1 MSEINQNMSED
12 EIIAEEIALEEAKIE
27 EIERQFETPTLFGRL
42 KMLLRGLKAP
52 AGSREYKEALIEMQ
66 RLLAPV
72 GAIVIPL
79 IFIAILFVCSV
90 PSRSNKDLRDIN
102 VAKAEEDATLEEP
115 PPEMEDTVEQNM
127 DQSVETE
134 VMNDISN
141 PSLDNLA
148 TPTDVVTP
156 SMDNA
161 PVVDNPNAV
170 MDIQAPVKMNTVL
183 GQARSAGARARS
195 LAKFGGDAET
205 ERCVMRALRWL
216 KTQQRPDGSW
226 AGRSGSMNITGFVVL
241 TYLSHGIKPG
251 GDPEFGDTV
260 RRGVEY
266 LMRYASDRIRRNEK
280 FQDAIALAA
289 LAEAYGLSHN
299 PNIREIVEDS
309 LSKLATQMKET
320 IWGPHRDGSKAVEPR
335 DLTKLTFYVMAL
347 RSAQLSHFKI
357 PDLQKGLDKLREGF
371 LHQANKKHGGFSSAY
386 FGPPPLSYPRI
397 MMWHYMLGVV
407 GMQYVGAGD
416 NPVIDKTLNILMDE
430 WEPPTLTTT
439 DISCCPVR
447 ANYWATMVF
456 FNYFEGDKR
465 WAEWNGKMKTCY
477 KRGQHREIGK
487 YQDHRGMPQE
497 IGYWT
502 CEDMHIGSQP
512 IAPTCY
518 VALQLMVYYRYLP
531 TGQKNAWKVTEEKE
545 EKVSG
550 AAKDD
555 VEVII
560 DI

>member
-1 MSEINQNMSED
+1 MSDDKPELDQEV
-12 EIIAEEIALEEAKIE
+12 AEELQFEESRLE
-27 EIERQFETPTLFGRL
+27 EIEKQFETPTFFSRI

-90 PSRSNKDLRDIN
+90 PNKSNRDLTDIN
-102 VAKAEEDATLEEP
+102 VAKAEDDVSLDEP
-115 PPEMEDTVEQNM
+115 PPEMEDMQ
-127 DQSVETE
+127 DQSTDQAAIETE
-134 VMNDISN
+134 VMNAIAN
-141 PSLDNLA
+141 PSLNNLA
-148 TPTDVVTP
+148 TPTDVVAP
-156 SMDNA
+156 SSDTSA
-161 PVVDNPNAV
+161 PTVDAPNAV
-170 MDIQAPVKMNTVL
+170 MDIVAPVKMRTTL
-183 GQARSAGARARS
+183 QAARSAGARAKA

-226 AGRSGSMNITGFVVL
+226 AGRSGSLNMTGFVVL
-241 TYLSHGIKPG
+241 TYLSRGIKPG

-260 RRGVEY
+260 RKGVEY
-266 LMRYASDRIRRNEK
+266 LMRNRYK
-280 FQDAIALAA
+280 DAIALAA
-289 LAEAYGLSHN
+289 LAEAYGLSRN
-299 PNIREIVEDS
+299 PNIREIVEQS
-309 LSKLATQMKET
+309 LNDLADKMKGT
-320 IWGPHRDGSKAVEPR
+320 IWGPWKDGSKNVEPK

-347 RSAQLSHFKI
+347 RSAQLSKFNI
-357 PDLQKGLDKLREGF
+357 PNLKYALDKLREGF
-371 LHQANKKHGGFSSAY
+371 LHQANKKLGGFSSAY
-386 FGPPPLSYPRI
+386 YGPPPANYPRI

-416 NPVIDKTLNILMDE
+416 NPVIDKTLGILMDE
-430 WEPPTLTTT
+430 WEPPTLSTT
-439 DISCCPVR
+439 DISCCPTR

-456 FNYFEGDKR
+456 FNYYEGDKR
-465 WAEWNGKMKTCY
+465 WFEWNARMKAVY
-477 KRGQHREIGK
+477 KRGQRKIAGK
-487 YQDHRGMPQE
+487 YLDHTGMPQE
-497 IGYWT
+497 LGYWE

-531 TGQKNAWKVTEEKE
+531 TGQKSAWKVTEEKE
-545 EKVSG
+545 ETDVSS

-555 VEVII
+555 VDVSI

>member
-1 MSEINQNMSED
+1 MSDDKPELDQEV
-12 EIIAEEIALEEAKIE
+12 AEELQLEESRLE
-27 EIERQFETPTLFGRL
+27 EIEKQFETPTFFSRI

-90 PSRSNKDLRDIN
+90 PNKSNRDLTDIN
-102 VAKAEEDATLEEP
+102 VAKAEDDVSLDEP
-115 PPEMEDTVEQNM
+115 PPEMEDMQ
-127 DQSVETE
+127 DQSTDQAAIETE
-134 VMNDISN
+134 VMNAIAN
-141 PSLDNLA
+141 PSLNNLA
-148 TPTDVVTP
+148 TPTDVVAP
-156 SMDNA
+156 SSDTSA
-161 PVVDNPNAV
+161 PTVDAPNAV
-170 MDIQAPVKMNTVL
+170 MDVVAPVKMRTTL
-183 GQARSAGARARS
+183 QAARSAGARAKA

-226 AGRSGSMNITGFVVL
+226 AGRSGSLNMTGFVVL
-241 TYLSHGIKPG
+241 TYLSRGIKPG

-260 RRGVEY
+260 RKGVEY
-266 LMRYASDRIRRNEK
+266 LMRNRYK
-280 FQDAIALAA
+280 DAIALAA
-289 LAEAYGLSHN
+289 LAEAYGLSRN
-299 PNIREIVEDS
+299 PNIREIVEQS
-309 LSKLATQMKET
+309 LNDLADQMKGT
-320 IWGPHRDGSKAVEPR
+320 IWGPWKDGSKNVEPK

-347 RSAQLSHFKI
+347 RSAQLSKFNI
-357 PDLQKGLDKLREGF
+357 PNLKYALDKLREGF
-371 LHQANKKHGGFSSAY
+371 LHQANKKLGGFSSAY
-386 FGPPPLSYPRI
+386 YGPPPANYPRI

-416 NPVIDKTLNILMDE
+416 NPVIDKTLGILMDE
-430 WEPPTLTTT
+430 WEPPTLSTT
-439 DISCCPVR
+439 DISCCPTR

-456 FNYFEGDKR
+456 FNYYEGDKR
-465 WAEWNGKMKTCY
+465 WFEWNARMKAVY
-477 KRGQHREIGK
+477 KRGQRKIAGK
-487 YQDHRGMPQE
+487 YLDHTGMPQE
-497 IGYWT
+497 LGYWE

-531 TGQKNAWKVTEEKE
+531 TGQKSAWKVTEEKE
-545 EKVSG
+545 ETDVSS

-555 VEVII
+555 VDVSI

>member
-1 MSEINQNMSED
+1 MSETIDNNVEVQE
-12 EIIAEEIALEEAKIE
+12 EEFFVEEIDLEAIGK
-27 EIERQFETPTLFGRL
+27 QFESESVFTRIKL
-42 KMLLRGLKAP
+42 LLRGLKAP
-52 AGSREYKEALIEMQ
+52 AGSREYKEALIELQ

-72 GAIVIPL
+72 GAIIIPL

-90 PSRSNKDLRDIN
+90 PEKTNKDLRNIN
-102 VAKAEEDATLEEP
+102 VAKAEEEAALEEP
-115 PPEMEDTVEQNM
+115 PPEMEDLTETTT
-127 DQSVETE
+127 DQTVETE
-134 VMNDISN
+134 VLNDISN
-141 PSLDNLA
+141 PSLDNLQ

-156 SMDNA
+156 NTDNA
-161 PVVDNPNAV
+161 PIIENANAV
-170 MDIQAPVKMNTVL
+170 MDIQAPVKMKTVL
-183 GQARSAGARARS
+183 GQSRSAGARARS

-226 AGRSGSMNITGFVVL
+226 AGRSGTLNMTGFVVL
-241 TYLSHGIKPG
+241 TYLSRGIKPG
-251 GDPEFGDTV
+251 ADPEFGETL
-260 RRGVEY
+260 RKGVEY
-266 LMRYASDRIRRNEK
+266 LMRNRHK
-280 FQDAIALAA
+280 DAIALAA
-289 LAEAYGLSHN
+289 LAEAYGLSRN
-299 PNIREIVEDS
+299 PNIRQIVEQS
-309 LSKLATQMKET
+309 LNDLADQMKET
-320 IWGPHRDGSKAVEPR
+320 IWGPHRDGSKAKEPR

-347 RSAQLSHFKI
+347 RSAQLSRFKI
-357 PDLQKGLDKLREGF
+357 PNLQKGLDKLREGF
-371 LHQANKKHGGFSSAY
+371 LHQANKKHGGFSSAFY
-386 FGPPPLSYPRI
+386 GPPKLNYPRI

-416 NPVIDKTLNILMDE
+416 NPVIDKTLGILMDE

-465 WAEWNGKMKTCY
+465 WFDWNNKMKAVY
-477 KRGQHREIGK
+477 KRGQHKEVGK

-502 CEDMHIGSQP
+502 CEDMHIGTQP
-512 IAPTCY
+512 IATTCY

-555 VEVII
+555 VEVSI

>member
-1 MSEINQNMSED
+1 MSDDKPELDQEV
-12 EIIAEEIALEEAKIE
+12 AEELQFEESRLE
-27 EIERQFETPTLFGRL
+27 EIEKQFETPTFFSRI

-90 PSRSNKDLRDIN
+90 PNKSNRDLTDIN
-102 VAKAEEDATLEEP
+102 VAKAEDDVSLDDP
-115 PPEMEDTVEQNM
+115 PPEMEDMQ
-127 DQSVETE
+127 DQSTDQAAIETE
-134 VMNDISN
+134 VMNAIAN
-141 PSLDNLA
+141 PSLNNLA
-148 TPTDVVTP
+148 TPTDVVAP
-156 SMDNA
+156 SSDTSA
-161 PVVDNPNAV
+161 PTVDAPNAV
-170 MDIQAPVKMNTVL
+170 MDIVAPVKMRTTL
-183 GQARSAGARARS
+183 QAARSAGARAKA

-226 AGRSGSMNITGFVVL
+226 AGRSGSLNMTGFVVL
-241 TYLSHGIKPG
+241 TYLSRGIKPG

-260 RRGVEY
+260 RKGVEY
-266 LMRYASDRIRRNEK
+266 LMRNRYK
-280 FQDAIALAA
+280 DAIALAA
-289 LAEAYGLSHN
+289 LAEAYGLSRN
-299 PNIREIVEDS
+299 PNIREIVEQS
-309 LSKLATQMKET
+309 LNDLADKMKGT
-320 IWGPHRDGSKAVEPR
+320 IWGPWKDGSKNVEPK

-347 RSAQLSHFKI
+347 RSAQLSKFNI
-357 PDLQKGLDKLREGF
+357 PNLKYALDKLREGF
-371 LHQANKKHGGFSSAY
+371 LHQANKKLGGFSSAY
-386 FGPPPLSYPRI
+386 YGPPPANYPRI

-416 NPVIDKTLNILMDE
+416 NPVIDKTLGILMDE
-430 WEPPTLTTT
+430 WEPPTLSTT
-439 DISCCPVR
+439 DISCCPTR

-456 FNYFEGDKR
+456 FNYYEGDKR
-465 WAEWNGKMKTCY
+465 WFEWNARMKAVY
-477 KRGQHREIGK
+477 KRGQRKIAGK
-487 YQDHRGMPQE
+487 YLDHTGMPQE
-497 IGYWT
+497 LGYWE

-531 TGQKNAWKVTEEKE
+531 TGQKSAWKVTEEKE
-545 EKVSG
+545 ETDVSS

-555 VEVII
+555 VDVSI

>member
-1 MSEINQNMSED
+1 MSEINQNLDADDM
-12 EIIAEEIALEEAKIE
+12 IAEEIAIEEAKLE
-27 EIERQFETPTLFGRL
+27 EIEKQFETPTLIGRI

-72 GAIVIPL
+72 GAVVIPL

-90 PSRSNKDLRDIN
+90 PSKSNRDLRDIN

-115 PPEMEDTVEQNM
+115 PPEMEDTTELNT
-127 DQSVETE
+127 DTVETE
-134 VMNDISN
+134 VLNDISN

-148 TPTDVVTP
+148 TPNDVVTP
-156 SMDNA
+156 STDNA

-170 MDIQAPVKMNTVL
+170 MDIQAPVKMNTVI
-183 GQARSAGARARS
+183 GQSRSASARARS

-216 KTQQRPDGSW
+216 KTQQQPDGHW
-226 AGRSGSMNITGFVVL
+226 EGHSGSLHVTGFVVL
-241 TYLSHGIKPG
+241 TYLARGIKPG
-251 GDPEFGDTV
+251 ADPEFGETL
-260 RRGVEY
+260 RKGVEF
-266 LMRYASDRIRRNEK
+266 LMRQQSK
-280 FQDAIALAA
+280 DAIALAA
-289 LAEAYGLSHN
+289 LAEAYGMSHN
-299 PNIREIVEDS
+299 PNIREIVEQS
-309 LSKLATQMKET
+309 LNDLADRMKET
-320 IWGPHRDGSKAVEPR
+320 IWGPYRDGSKNVEPR

-347 RSAQLSHFKI
+347 RSAQLSRFKI
-357 PDLQKGLDKLREGF
+357 PNLQKGLDKLREGF
-371 LHQANKKHGGFSSAY
+371 LHQANKKYGGFSSAY
-386 FGPPPLSYPRI
+386 YGPPPINYPRI

-430 WEPPTLTTT
+430 WEPPTLATT
-439 DISCCPVR
+439 DIACCPVR

-477 KRGQHREIGK
+477 KRGQHRETGK
-487 YQDHRGMPQE
+487 YLDHRGIPQE

-531 TGQKNAWKVTEEKE
+531 TGQKNAWKIVEEKE
-545 EKVSG
+545 EKVTG

-555 VEVII
+555 VEVVI

>member
-1 MSEINQNMSED
+1 MSDDKPELDQEV
-12 EIIAEEIALEEAKIE
+12 AEELQFEESRLE
-27 EIERQFETPTLFGRL
+27 EIEKQFETPTFFSRI

-90 PSRSNKDLRDIN
+90 PNKSNRDLTDIN
-102 VAKAEEDATLEEP
+102 VAKAEDDVSLDDP
-115 PPEMEDTVEQNM
+115 PPEMEDMQ
-127 DQSVETE
+127 DQSTDQAAIETE
-134 VMNDISN
+134 VMNAIAN
-141 PSLDNLA
+141 PSLNNLA
-148 TPTDVVTP
+148 TPTDVVAP
-156 SMDNA
+156 SSDTSA
-161 PVVDNPNAV
+161 PTVDAPNAV
-170 MDIQAPVKMNTVL
+170 MDVVAPVKMRTTL
-183 GQARSAGARARS
+183 QAARSAGARAKA

-226 AGRSGSMNITGFVVL
+226 AGRSGSLNMTGFVVL
-241 TYLSHGIKPG
+241 TYLSRGIKPG

-260 RRGVEY
+260 RKGVEY
-266 LMRYASDRIRRNEK
+266 LMRNRHK
-280 FQDAIALAA
+280 DAIALAA
-289 LAEAYGLSHN
+289 LAEAYGLSRN
-299 PNIREIVEDS
+299 PNIREIVEQS
-309 LSKLATQMKET
+309 LNDLADKMKGT
-320 IWGPHRDGSKAVEPR
+320 IWGPWKDGSKNVEPK

-347 RSAQLSHFKI
+347 RSAQLSKFNI
-357 PDLQKGLDKLREGF
+357 PNLKYALDKLREGF
-371 LHQANKKHGGFSSAY
+371 LHQANKKLGGFSSAY
-386 FGPPPLSYPRI
+386 YGPPPANYPRI

-416 NPVIDKTLNILMDE
+416 NPVIDKTLGILMDE
-430 WEPPTLTTT
+430 WEPPTLSTT
-439 DISCCPVR
+439 DISCCPTR

-456 FNYFEGDKR
+456 FNYYEGDKR
-465 WAEWNGKMKTCY
+465 WFEWNARMKAVY
-477 KRGQHREIGK
+477 KRGQHKIAGK
-487 YQDHRGMPQE
+487 YLDHTGMPQE
-497 IGYWT
+497 LGYWE

-531 TGQKNAWKVTEEKE
+531 TGQKSAWKVTEEKE
-545 EKVSG
+545 ETDVSS

-555 VEVII
+555 VDVSI

>member
-1 MSEINQNMSED
+1 MSEAIDNNVEVQE
-12 EIIAEEIALEEAKIE
+12 EEFFVEEIDLEAIGK
-27 EIERQFETPTLFGRL
+27 RFESESVFTRIKL
-42 KMLLRGLKAP
+42 LLRGLKAP
-52 AGSREYKEALIEMQ
+52 AGSREYKEALIELQ

-72 GAIVIPL
+72 GAIIIPL

-90 PSRSNKDLRDIN
+90 PEKTNKDLRNIN
-102 VAKAEEDATLEEP
+102 VAKAEEEASLEEP
-115 PPEMEDTVEQNM
+115 PPEMEDLTETTT
-127 DQSVETE
+127 DQTVETE
-134 VMNDISN
+134 VLNDISN
-141 PSLDNLA
+141 PSLDNLQ

-156 SMDNA
+156 NTDNA
-161 PVVDNPNAV
+161 PVIENANAV
-170 MDIQAPVKMNTVL
+170 MDIQAPVKMKTIL
-183 GQARSAGARARS
+183 GQSRSAGARARS

-216 KTQQRPDGSW
+216 KTQQRSDGSW
-226 AGRSGSMNITGFVVL
+226 AGRSGTLNMTGFVVL
-241 TYLSHGIKPG
+241 TYLSRGIKPG
-251 GDPEFGDTV
+251 ADPEFGETL
-260 RRGVEY
+260 RKGVEY
-266 LMRYASDRIRRNEK
+266 LMRNRHK
-280 FQDAIALAA
+280 DAIALAA
-289 LAEAYGLSHN
+289 LAEAYGLSRN
-299 PNIREIVEDS
+299 PNIREIVENS
-309 LSKLATQMKET
+309 LNDLADQMKET
-320 IWGPHRDGSKAVEPR
+320 IWGPHRDGSKAKEPR

-347 RSAQLSHFKI
+347 RSAQLSRFKI
-357 PDLQKGLDKLREGF
+357 PNLQKGLDKLREGF
-371 LHQANKKHGGFSSAY
+371 LHQANKKHGGFSSAFY
-386 FGPPPLSYPRI
+386 GPPKLNYPRI

-416 NPVIDKTLNILMDE
+416 NPVIDKTLGILMDE

-465 WAEWNGKMKTCY
+465 WFDWNNKMKAVY
-477 KRGQHREIGK
+477 KRGQHKEVGK

-502 CEDMHIGSQP
+502 CEDMHIGTQP
-512 IAPTCY
+512 VATTCY

-555 VEVII
+555 VEVSI

>member
-1 MSEINQNMSED
+1 MSETLDNLTEEEM
-12 EIIAEEIALEEAKIE
+12 IAEDIAIEEAKLE
-27 EIERQFETPTLFGRL
+27 ELEKQFETPSVFDRIKKLL
-42 KMLLRGLKAP
+42 KGLKAP

-72 GAIVIPL
+72 GAVVIPL
-79 IFIAILFVCSV
+79 IFVAILFVCSV
-90 PSRSNKDLRDIN
+90 PSKSNKDLRDIN
-102 VAKAEEDATLEEP
+102 VAKAEEDATLDEP
-115 PPEMEDTVEQNM
+115 PPEMEDTVEQDT
-127 DQSVETE
+127 DQAIETD
-134 VMNDISN
+134 VLNDITN

-148 TPTDVVTP
+148 TPNEVVMP
-156 SMDNA
+156 SSDDS
-161 PVVDNPNAV
+161 PTVDNPNAV

-183 GQARSAGARARS
+183 GQARSASARARS

-216 KTQQRPDGSW
+216 KTQQQPDGHW
-226 AGRSGSMNITGFVVL
+226 EGHSGSLHMTGFVVL
-241 TYLSHGIKPG
+241 TYLARGIKPG
-251 GDPEFGDTV
+251 ADPEFGETL
-260 RRGVEY
+260 RKGVEF
-266 LMRYASDRIRRNEK
+266 LMRQKSK
-280 FQDAIALAA
+280 DAIALAA
-289 LAEAYGLSHN
+289 LAEAYGMSHN
-299 PNIREIVEDS
+299 PNIREIVEQS
-309 LSKLATQMKET
+309 LNDLADRMKET
-320 IWGPHRDGSKAVEPR
+320 IWGPYKDGSKAVEPR

-347 RSAQLSHFKI
+347 RSAQLSRFKI
-357 PDLQKGLDKLREGF
+357 PNLQKGLDKLREGF
-371 LHQANKKHGGFSSAY
+371 LHQANKKYGGFSSAY
-386 FGPPPLSYPRI
+386 YGPPPINYPRI

-416 NPVIDKTLNILMDE
+416 NPVIDKTLGILMDE
-430 WEPPTLTTT
+430 WEPPTLATT

-465 WAEWNGKMKTCY
+465 WAEWNGKMKACY
-477 KRGQHREIGK
+477 KRGQHKETGR

-531 TGQKNAWKVTEEKE
+531 TGQKSAWKVTEEKE

-550 AAKDD
+550 TAKDD
-555 VEVII
+555 VEVVI

>member
-1 MSEINQNMSED
+1 MSETIDNNVEVQ
-12 EIIAEEIALEEAKIE
+12 EEEFFIE
-27 EIERQFETPTLFGRL
+27 EIDLEAIGKKFESESVFTRIKL
-42 KMLLRGLKAP
+42 LLRGLKAP
-52 AGSREYKEALIEMQ
+52 AGSREYKEALIELQ

-72 GAIVIPL
+72 GAIIIPL

-90 PSRSNKDLRDIN
+90 PEKTNKDLRNIN
-102 VAKAEEDATLEEP
+102 VAKAEEEAALEEP
-115 PPEMEDTVEQNM
+115 PPEMEDLTETTT
-127 DQSVETE
+127 DQTVETE
-134 VMNDISN
+134 VLNDISN
-141 PSLDNLA
+141 PSLDNLQ

-156 SMDNA
+156 NTNTDA
-161 PVVDNPNAV
+161 PVIENADAV
-170 MDIQAPVKMNTVL
+170 MDIQAPVKMKTVL
-183 GQARSAGARARS
+183 GQSRSAGARARS

-226 AGRSGSMNITGFVVL
+226 AGRSGTLNMTGFVVL
-241 TYLSHGIKPG
+241 TYLSRGIKPG
-251 GDPEFGDTV
+251 ADPEFGETL
-260 RRGVEY
+260 RKGVEY
-266 LMRYASDRIRRNEK
+266 LMRNRHK
-280 FQDAIALAA
+280 DAIALAA
-289 LAEAYGLSHN
+289 LAEAYGLSRN
-299 PNIREIVEDS
+299 PNIRQIVEQS
-309 LSKLATQMKET
+309 LNDLADQMKET
-320 IWGPHRDGSKAVEPR
+320 IWGPHRDGSKAKEPR

-347 RSAQLSHFKI
+347 RSAQLSRFKI
-357 PDLQKGLDKLREGF
+357 PNLQKGLDKLREGF
-371 LHQANKKHGGFSSAY
+371 LHQANKKHGGFSSAFY
-386 FGPPPLSYPRI
+386 GPPRLNYPRI

-416 NPVIDKTLNILMDE
+416 NPVIDKTLGILMDE

-465 WAEWNGKMKTCY
+465 WFDWNNKMKAVY
-477 KRGQHREIGK
+477 KRGQHKEVGK

-502 CEDMHIGSQP
+502 CEDMHIGTQP
-512 IAPTCY
+512 VATTCY

-531 TGQKNAWKVTEEKE
+531 TGQKSAWKVTEEKE

-555 VEVII
+555 VEVSI

>member
-1 MSEINQNMSED
+1 MSETLDNLTEEEM
-12 EIIAEEIALEEAKIE
+12 IAEDIAIEEAKLE
-27 EIERQFETPTLFGRL
+27 EIEKQFETPSVFDRIKKLL
-42 KMLLRGLKAP
+42 KGLKAP
-52 AGSREYKEALIEMQ
+52 TGSREYKEALIEMQ

-72 GAIVIPL
+72 GAVVIPL
-79 IFIAILFVCSV
+79 IFVAILFVCSV
-90 PSRSNKDLRDIN
+90 PSKSNKDLRDIN
-102 VAKAEEDATLEEP
+102 VAKAEEDATLDEP
-115 PPEMEDTVEQNM
+115 PPEMEDTVEQET
-127 DQSVETE
+127 DQAIETD
-134 VMNDISN
+134 VLNDITN

-148 TPTDVVTP
+148 TPNEVVTP
-156 SMDNA
+156 SSDDS
-161 PVVDNPNAV
+161 PTVDNPNAV

-183 GQARSAGARARS
+183 GQARSASARARS

-216 KTQQRPDGSW
+216 KTQQQPDGHW
-226 AGRSGSMNITGFVVL
+226 EGHSGSLHMTGFVVL
-241 TYLSHGIKPG
+241 TYLARGIKPG
-251 GDPEFGDTV
+251 ADPEFGETL
-260 RRGVEY
+260 RKGVEF
-266 LMRYASDRIRRNEK
+266 LMRQQSK
-280 FQDAIALAA
+280 DAIALAA
-289 LAEAYGLSHN
+289 LAEAYGMSHN
-299 PNIREIVEDS
+299 PNIREIVEQS
-309 LSKLATQMKET
+309 LNDLADRMKET
-320 IWGPHRDGSKAVEPR
+320 IWGPYKDGSKAVEPR

-347 RSAQLSHFKI
+347 RSAQLSRFKI
-357 PDLQKGLDKLREGF
+357 PNLQKGLDKLREGF
-371 LHQANKKHGGFSSAY
+371 LHQANKKYGGFSSAY
-386 FGPPPLSYPRI
+386 YGPPPINYPRI
-397 MMWHYMLGVV
+397 MMWHDMLGVV

-416 NPVIDKTLNILMDE
+416 NPVIDKTLGILMDE
-430 WEPPTLTTT
+430 WEPPTLATT

-465 WAEWNGKMKTCY
+465 WSEWNGKMKACY
-477 KRGQHREIGK
+477 KRGQHKETGK

-531 TGQKNAWKVTEEKE
+531 TGQKSALKVTEEKE

-550 AAKDD
+550 TAKDD
-555 VEVII
+555 VEVVI

>member
-1 MSEINQNMSED
+1 MSEAIDNNVEVQE
-12 EIIAEEIALEEAKIE
+12 EEFFVEEIDLEAIGK
-27 EIERQFETPTLFGRL
+27 QFESESVFTRIKL
-42 KMLLRGLKAP
+42 LLRGLKAP
-52 AGSREYKEALIEMQ
+52 AGSREYKEALIELQ

-72 GAIVIPL
+72 GAIIIPL

-90 PSRSNKDLRDIN
+90 PEKTNKDLRNIN
-102 VAKAEEDATLEEP
+102 VAKAEEEASLEEP
-115 PPEMEDTVEQNM
+115 PPEMEDLTETTT
-127 DQSVETE
+127 DQTVETE
-134 VMNDISN
+134 VLNDISN
-141 PSLDNLA
+141 PSLDNLQ

-156 SMDNA
+156 NTDNA
-161 PVVDNPNAV
+161 PVIENANAV
-170 MDIQAPVKMNTVL
+170 MDIQAPVKMKTIL
-183 GQARSAGARARS
+183 GQSRSAGARARS

-226 AGRSGSMNITGFVVL
+226 AGRSGTLNMTGFVVL
-241 TYLSHGIKPG
+241 TYLSRGIKPG
-251 GDPEFGDTV
+251 ADPEFGETL
-260 RRGVEY
+260 RKGVEY
-266 LMRYASDRIRRNEK
+266 LMRNRHK
-280 FQDAIALAA
+280 DAIALAA
-289 LAEAYGLSHN
+289 LAEAYGLSRN
-299 PNIREIVEDS
+299 PNIREIVENS
-309 LSKLATQMKET
+309 LNDLADQMKET
-320 IWGPHRDGSKAVEPR
+320 IWGPHRDGSKAKEPR

-347 RSAQLSHFKI
+347 RSAQLSRFKI
-357 PDLQKGLDKLREGF
+357 PNLQKGLDKLREGF
-371 LHQANKKHGGFSSAY
+371 LHQANKKHGGFSSAFY
-386 FGPPPLSYPRI
+386 GPPKLNYPRI

-416 NPVIDKTLNILMDE
+416 NPVIDKTLGILMDE

-465 WAEWNGKMKTCY
+465 WFDWNNKMKAVY
-477 KRGQHREIGK
+477 KRGQHKEVGK

-502 CEDMHIGSQP
+502 CEDMHIGTQP
-512 IAPTCY
+512 VATTCY

-555 VEVII
+555 VEVSI

>member
-1 MSEINQNMSED
+1 MNETIDNNVEVQEEEFFVD
-12 EIIAEEIALEEAKIE
+12 EIDLEAIGK
-27 EIERQFETPTLFGRL
+27 QFESESVFTRIKL
-42 KMLLRGLKAP
+42 LLRGLKAP
-52 AGSREYKEALIEMQ
+52 AGSREYKEALIELQ

-72 GAIVIPL
+72 GAIIITL

-90 PSRSNKDLRDIN
+90 PEKTNKDLRNIN
-102 VAKAEEDATLEEP
+102 VAKAEEEAALEEP
-115 PPEMEDTVEQNM
+115 PPEMEDLTETTT
-127 DQSVETE
+127 DQTVETE
-134 VMNDISN
+134 VLNDISN
-141 PSLDNLA
+141 PSLDNLQ

-156 SMDNA
+156 NTDNA
-161 PVVDNPNAV
+161 PIIENANAV
-170 MDIQAPVKMNTVL
+170 MDIQAPVKMKTVL
-183 GQARSAGARARS
+183 GQSRSAGARARS

-226 AGRSGSMNITGFVVL
+226 AGRSGTLNMTGFVVL
-241 TYLSHGIKPG
+241 TYLSRGIKPG
-251 GDPEFGDTV
+251 ADPEFGETL
-260 RRGVEY
+260 RKGVEY
-266 LMRYASDRIRRNEK
+266 LMRNRHK
-280 FQDAIALAA
+280 DAIALAA
-289 LAEAYGLSHN
+289 LAEAYGLSRN
-299 PNIREIVEDS
+299 PNIRQIVEQS
-309 LSKLATQMKET
+309 LNNLADQMKET
-320 IWGPHRDGSKAVEPR
+320 IWGPHRDGSKAREPR

-347 RSAQLSHFKI
+347 RSAQLSRFKI
-357 PDLQKGLDKLREGF
+357 PNLQKGLDKLREGF
-371 LHQANKKHGGFSSAY
+371 LHQANKKHGGFSSAFY
-386 FGPPPLSYPRI
+386 GPPKLNYPRI

-416 NPVIDKTLNILMDE
+416 NPVIDKTLGILMDE

-465 WAEWNGKMKTCY
+465 WFDWNNKMKAVY
-477 KRGQHREIGK
+477 KRGQHKEVGK

-502 CEDMHIGSQP
+502 CEDMHIGTQP
-512 IAPTCY
+512 VATTCY

-555 VEVII
+555 VEVSI

>member
-1 MSEINQNMSED
+1 MSDINPQVDPEL
-12 EIIAEEIALEEAKIE
+12 AEEIALEEAKIE
-27 EIERQFETPTLFGRL
+27 EIEKQFETQSLLDRIKLLL
-42 KMLLRGLKAP
+42 KGLKAP
-52 AGSREYKEALIEMQ
+52 AGSREYKEALIELQ

-72 GAIVIPL
+72 GAVVIPL

-90 PSRSNKDLRDIN
+90 PNKSNRDLRDIN

-115 PPEMEDTVEQNM
+115 PPDMEDTQEQNT
-127 DQSVETE
+127 DQTVETE
-134 VMNDISN
+134 VMNDIAN
-141 PSLDNLA
+141 PSLDNIA
-148 TPTDVVTP
+148 TPTDVVSP
-156 SMDNA
+156 STDTQA
-161 PVVDNPNAV
+161 PTVDAPNAV
-170 MDIQAPVKMNTVL
+170 MDIVAPVKMRTSL
-183 GQARSAGARARS
+183 QASRSAGARAKS

-226 AGRSGSMNITGFVVL
+226 AGHSGSLNMTGFVVL
-241 TYLSHGIKPG
+241 TYLSRGIKPG
-251 GDPEFGDTV
+251 GDPEFGETL
-260 RRGVEY
+260 RKGVEY
-266 LMRYASDRIRRNEK
+266 LMKNRHK
-280 FQDAIALAA
+280 DAIALAA
-289 LAEAYGLSHN
+289 LAEAYGLSRN
-299 PNIREIVEDS
+299 PNIREIVEQS
-309 LSKLATQMKET
+309 LNDLADKMKET

-347 RSAQLSHFKI
+347 RSAQLSKFSI
-357 PDLQKGLDKLREGF
+357 PNLQKGLDKLREGF
-371 LHQANKKHGGFSSAY
+371 LHQANKKYGGFSSAY
-386 FGPPPLSYPRI
+386 YGPPPINYPRI

-416 NPVIDKTLNILMDE
+416 NPVIDKTLGILMDE

-465 WAEWNGKMKTCY
+465 WAEYNQKMKTCY
-477 KRGQHREIGK
+477 KRGQHKETGK
-487 YQDHRGMPQE
+487 YLDHRGMPQE

-502 CEDMHIGSQP
+502 CEDMHIGTQP

-545 EKVSG
+545 EKVTG

-555 VEVII
+555 IDVSI

>member
-1 MSEINQNMSED
+1 MSESIDNNVDVQ
-12 EIIAEEIALEEAKIE
+12 EEEFFIE
-27 EIERQFETPTLFGRL
+27 EIDLESIGKKFESQTLLQRIR
-42 KMLLRGLKAP
+42 MLMRGLKAP
-52 AGSREYKEALIEMQ
+52 AGSREYKEALIELQ

-90 PSRSNKDLRDIN
+90 PEKTNKDLRDIN

-115 PPEMEDTVEQNM
+115 PPEMEDLTEPTT
-127 DQSVETE
+127 DQTVETE
-134 VMNDISN
+134 VLNDISN
-141 PSLDNLA
+141 PSLDNLQ

-156 SMDNA
+156 SMDSNA
-161 PVVDNPNAV
+161 PVIENANAV
-170 MDIQAPVKMNTVL
+170 MDIQAPVKMRTIL
-183 GQARSAGARARS
+183 GQQRSAGARARS

-226 AGRSGSMNITGFVVL
+226 AGRSGTLNMTGFVVL
-241 TYLSHGIKPG
+241 TYLSRGIKPG
-251 GDPEFGDTV
+251 ADPEFGDTV
-260 RRGVEY
+260 RKGVEY
-266 LMRYASDRIRRNEK
+266 LMRNRHK
-280 FQDAIALAA
+280 DAIALAA
-289 LAEAYGLSHN
+289 LAEAYGLSRN
-299 PNIREIVEDS
+299 PNIREIVEQS
-309 LSKLATQMKET
+309 LNNLADQMKET
-320 IWGPHRDGSKAVEPR
+320 IWGPHRDGSKAREPR

-347 RSAQLSHFKI
+347 RSAQLSKFKI
-357 PDLQKGLDKLREGF
+357 PNLQKGLNKLREGF
-371 LHQANKKHGGFSSAY
+371 LHQANKKLGGFSSA
-386 FGPPPLSYPRI
+386 FLGPPGRNYPRI

-416 NPVIDKTLNILMDE
+416 NPVIDKTLGILMDE
-430 WEPPTLTTT
+430 WEPPTLATT

-456 FNYFEGDKR
+456 FNYFEGDRR
-465 WAEWNGKMKTCY
+465 WFDWNKKMKSVY
-477 KRGQHREIGK
+477 KRGQHKEIGK

-502 CEDMHIGSQP
+502 CEDMHIGTQP
-512 IAPTCY
+512 IATTCY

-531 TGQKNAWKVTEEKE
+531 TGQKSAWKVTEEKE

-555 VEVII
+555 VEVSI

>member
-1 MSEINQNMSED
+1 MSDNTDKEYENEL
-12 EIIAEEIALEEAKIE
+12 AEEIAFEEAKIE
-27 EIERQFETPTLFGRL
+27 EIEKQFETQSLLDRI

-52 AGSREYKEALIEMQ
+52 AGSREYKEALIELQ

-72 GAIVIPL
+72 GAVIIPL
-79 IFIAILFVCSV
+79 IFIAILFVCSA
-90 PSRSNKDLRDIN
+90 PSKSNRDLRDIN
-102 VAKAEEDATLEEP
+102 VAKADDEQTLDEP
-115 PPEMEDTVEQNM
+115 PPDMEDTQEQNT

-134 VMNDISN
+134 VMNDIAN
-141 PSLDNLA
+141 PTPDVA
-148 TPTDVVTP
+148 TPTEVVSP
-156 SMDNA
+156 STDTQA
-161 PVVDNPNAV
+161 PTVDAPNAV
-170 MDIQAPVKMNTVL
+170 MDIVAPVKMRTSL
-183 GQARSAGARARS
+183 QASRSAGARAKS

-216 KTQQRPDGSW
+216 KTQQKSDGSW
-226 AGRSGSMNITGFVVL
+226 AGRSGSLNMTGFVVL
-241 TYLSHGIKPG
+241 TYLSRGIKPG

-260 RRGVEY
+260 RKGVEY
-266 LMRYASDRIRRNEK
+266 LMKSRQK
-280 FQDAIALAA
+280 DAIALAA
-289 LAEAYGLSHN
+289 LAEAYGLSRN
-299 PNIREIVEDS
+299 PNIREIVEQS
-309 LSKLATQMKET
+309 LNDLADKMKET
-320 IWGPHRDGSKAVEPR
+320 IWGPWKDGSKNVEPR

-347 RSAQLSHFKI
+347 RSAQLSKFKI
-357 PDLQKGLDKLREGF
+357 PNLQKGLDKLREGF
-371 LHQANKKHGGFSSAY
+371 LHQANKKYGGFSSAY
-386 FGPPPLSYPRI
+386 YGPPPINYPRI

-416 NPVIDKTLNILMDE
+416 NPVIDKTLGILMDE

-465 WAEWNGKMKTCY
+465 WAEYNQKMKTCY
-477 KRGQHREIGK
+477 KRGQHKETGK
-487 YQDHRGMPQE
+487 YLDHRGMPQE

-502 CEDMHIGSQP
+502 CEDMHIGTQP

-545 EKVSG
+545 EKVTG

-555 VEVII
+555 VDVSI

>member
-1 MSEINQNMSED
+1 VSETIDNNVEVQE
-12 EIIAEEIALEEAKIE
+12 EEFFVEEIDLEAIGK
-27 EIERQFETPTLFGRL
+27 QFESESVFTRIKL
-42 KMLLRGLKAP
+42 LLRGLKAP
-52 AGSREYKEALIEMQ
+52 AGSREYKEALIELQ

-72 GAIVIPL
+72 GAIIIPL

-90 PSRSNKDLRDIN
+90 PEKTNKDLRNIN
-102 VAKAEEDATLEEP
+102 VAKAEEEAALEEP
-115 PPEMEDTVEQNM
+115 PPEMEDLTETTT
-127 DQSVETE
+127 DQTVETE
-134 VMNDISN
+134 VLNDISN
-141 PSLDNLA
+141 PSLDNLQ

-156 SMDNA
+156 NTDNA
-161 PVVDNPNAV
+161 PVIENANAV
-170 MDIQAPVKMNTVL
+170 MDIQAPVKMKTVL
-183 GQARSAGARARS
+183 GQSRSAGARARS

-226 AGRSGSMNITGFVVL
+226 AGRSGTLNMTGFVVL
-241 TYLSHGIKPG
+241 TYLSRGIKPG
-251 GDPEFGDTV
+251 ADPEFGETL
-260 RRGVEY
+260 RKGVEY
-266 LMRYASDRIRRNEK
+266 LMRNRHK
-280 FQDAIALAA
+280 DAIALAA
-289 LAEAYGLSHN
+289 LAEAYGLSRN
-299 PNIREIVEDS
+299 PNIRQIVEQS
-309 LSKLATQMKET
+309 LNNLADQMKET
-320 IWGPHRDGSKAVEPR
+320 IWGPHRDGSKAKEPR

-347 RSAQLSHFKI
+347 RSAQLSRFKI
-357 PDLQKGLDKLREGF
+357 PNLQKGLDKLREGF
-371 LHQANKKHGGFSSAY
+371 LHQANKKHGGFSSAFY
-386 FGPPPLSYPRI
+386 GPPKLNYPRI

-416 NPVIDKTLNILMDE
+416 NPVIDKTLGILMDE

-465 WAEWNGKMKTCY
+465 WFDWNNKMKAVY
-477 KRGQHREIGK
+477 KRGQHKEVGK

-502 CEDMHIGSQP
+502 CEDMHIGTQP
-512 IAPTCY
+512 IATTCY

-555 VEVII
+555 VEVSI

>member
-1 MSEINQNMSED
+1 MSEAMDNNVEVQ
-12 EIIAEEIALEEAKIE
+12 EEGFFVEELDLEAIGKK
-27 EIERQFETPTLFGRL
+27 FESQTLLQRI
-42 KMLLRGLKAP
+42 KMLMRGLKAP

-72 GAIVIPL
+72 GAIIIPL

-90 PSRSNKDLRDIN
+90 PEKTNKDLRNIN
-102 VAKAEEDATLEEP
+102 VAKAEEEAALEEP
-115 PPEMEDTVEQNM
+115 PPEMEDLTETTT
-127 DQSVETE
+127 DQTVETE
-134 VMNDISN
+134 VLNDISN
-141 PSLDNLA
+141 PSLDNLQ

-156 SMDNA
+156 NTDNA
-161 PVVDNPNAV
+161 PVIENANAV
-170 MDIQAPVKMNTVL
+170 MDIQAPVKMRTVL
-183 GQARSAGARARS
+183 GQSRSAGARARS

-216 KTQQRPDGSW
+216 KTQQCPDGSW
-226 AGRSGSMNITGFVVL
+226 AGRSGTLNMTGFVVL
-241 TYLSHGIKPG
+241 TYLSRGIKPG
-251 GDPEFGDTV
+251 ADPEFGETL
-260 RRGVEY
+260 RKGVEY
-266 LMRYASDRIRRNEK
+266 LMRNKYK
-280 FQDAIALAA
+280 DAIALAA
-289 LAEAYGLSHN
+289 LAEAYGLSRN
-299 PNIREIVEDS
+299 PNIREIVEKS
-309 LSKLATQMKET
+309 LNDLADQMKET
-320 IWGPHRDGSKAVEPR
+320 IWGPHRDGSKAREPR

-347 RSAQLSHFKI
+347 RSAQLSRFKI
-357 PDLQKGLDKLREGF
+357 PNLQKGLDKLREGF
-371 LHQANKKHGGFSSAY
+371 LHQANKKHGGFSSAFY
-386 FGPPPLSYPRI
+386 GPPRLNYPRI

-416 NPVIDKTLNILMDE
+416 NPVIDKTLGILMDE

-465 WAEWNGKMKTCY
+465 WFDWNNKMKAVY
-477 KRGQHREIGK
+477 KRGQHKEVGK

-502 CEDMHIGSQP
+502 CEDMHIGTQP
-512 IAPTCY
+512 VATTCY

-531 TGQKNAWKVTEEKE
+531 TGQKSAWKVTEEKE

-555 VEVII
+555 VEVSI

>member
-1 MSEINQNMSED
+1 MSESIDNNVDVQ
-12 EIIAEEIALEEAKIE
+12 EEEFFIE
-27 EIERQFETPTLFGRL
+27 EIDLESIGKKFESQTLLQRIR
-42 KMLLRGLKAP
+42 MLMRGLKAP
-52 AGSREYKEALIEMQ
+52 AGSREYKEALIELQ

-90 PSRSNKDLRDIN
+90 PEKTNKDLRDIN

-115 PPEMEDTVEQNM
+115 PPEMEDLTETTT
-127 DQSVETE
+127 DQTVETE
-134 VMNDISN
+134 VLNDISN
-141 PSLDNLA
+141 PSLDNLQ

-156 SMDNA
+156 SMDSNA
-161 PVVDNPNAV
+161 PVIENANAV
-170 MDIQAPVKMNTVL
+170 MDIQAPVKMRTIL
-183 GQARSAGARARS
+183 GQQRSAGARARS

-226 AGRSGSMNITGFVVL
+226 AGRSGTLNMTGFVVL
-241 TYLSHGIKPG
+241 TYLSRGIKPG
-251 GDPEFGDTV
+251 ADPEFGDTV
-260 RRGVEY
+260 RKGVEY
-266 LMRYASDRIRRNEK
+266 LMRNRHK
-280 FQDAIALAA
+280 DAIALAA
-289 LAEAYGLSHN
+289 LAEAYGLSRN
-299 PNIREIVEDS
+299 PNIREIVEQS
-309 LSKLATQMKET
+309 LNNLADQMKET
-320 IWGPHRDGSKAVEPR
+320 IWGPHRDGSKAREPR

-347 RSAQLSHFKI
+347 RSAQLSKFKI
-357 PDLQKGLDKLREGF
+357 PNLQKGLNKLREGF
-371 LHQANKKHGGFSSAY
+371 LHQANKKLGGFSSA
-386 FGPPPLSYPRI
+386 FLGPPGRNYPRI

-416 NPVIDKTLNILMDE
+416 NPVIDKTLGILMDE
-430 WEPPTLTTT
+430 WEPPTLATT

-456 FNYFEGDKR
+456 FNYFEGDRR
-465 WAEWNGKMKTCY
+465 WFDWNKKMKSVY
-477 KRGQHREIGK
+477 KRGQHKEIGK

-502 CEDMHIGSQP
+502 CEDMHIGTQP
-512 IAPTCY
+512 IATTCY

-531 TGQKNAWKVTEEKE
+531 TGQKNAWKITEEKE

-555 VEVII
+555 IEVSI

>member
-1 MSEINQNMSED
+1 MSDDKPELDQEV
-12 EIIAEEIALEEAKIE
+12 AEELQFEESRIE
-27 EIERQFETPTLFGRL
+27 EIEKQFETPTFFSRI
-42 KMLLRGLKAP
+42 KTLLCGLKAP

-90 PSRSNKDLRDIN
+90 PNKSNRDLTDIN
-102 VAKAEEDATLEEP
+102 VAKAEDDVSLDEP
-115 PPEMEDTVEQNM
+115 PPEMEDMQ
-127 DQSVETE
+127 DQSTDQAAIETE
-134 VMNDISN
+134 VMNAIAN
-141 PSLDNLA
+141 PSLNNLA
-148 TPTDVVTP
+148 TPTDVVAP
-156 SMDNA
+156 SSDTSA
-161 PVVDNPNAV
+161 PTVDAPNAV
-170 MDIQAPVKMNTVL
+170 MDIVAPVKMRTTL
-183 GQARSAGARARS
+183 QAARSAGARAKA

-226 AGRSGSMNITGFVVL
+226 AGRSGSLNMTGFVVL
-241 TYLSHGIKPG
+241 TYLSRGIKPG

-260 RRGVEY
+260 RKGVEY
-266 LMRYASDRIRRNEK
+266 LMRNRHK
-280 FQDAIALAA
+280 DAIALAA
-289 LAEAYGLSHN
+289 LAEAYGLSRN
-299 PNIREIVEDS
+299 PNIREIVEQS
-309 LSKLATQMKET
+309 LNDLADQMKGT
-320 IWGPHRDGSKAVEPR
+320 IWGPWKDGSKNVEPK

-347 RSAQLSHFKI
+347 RSAQLSKFNI
-357 PDLQKGLDKLREGF
+357 PNLKYALDKLREGF
-371 LHQANKKHGGFSSAY
+371 LHQANKKLGGFSSAY
-386 FGPPPLSYPRI
+386 YGPPPANYPRI

-416 NPVIDKTLNILMDE
+416 NPVIDKTLGILMDE
-430 WEPPTLTTT
+430 WEPPTLSTT
-439 DISCCPVR
+439 DISCCPTR

-456 FNYFEGDKR
+456 FNYYEGDKR
-465 WAEWNGKMKTCY
+465 WFEWNARMKAVY
-477 KRGQHREIGK
+477 KRGQRKIAGK
-487 YQDHRGMPQE
+487 YLDHTGMPQE
-497 IGYWT
+497 LGYWE

-531 TGQKNAWKVTEEKE
+531 TGQKSAWKVTEEKE
-545 EKVSG
+545 ETDVSS

-555 VEVII
+555 VDVSI

>member
-1 MSEINQNMSED
+1 VSESIDNNVDVQ
-12 EIIAEEIALEEAKIE
+12 EEEFFIE
-27 EIERQFETPTLFGRL
+27 EIDLESIGKKFESQTLLQRIR
-42 KMLLRGLKAP
+42 MLMRGLKAP
-52 AGSREYKEALIEMQ
+52 AGSREYKEALIELQ

-90 PSRSNKDLRDIN
+90 PEKTNKDLRDIN

-115 PPEMEDTVEQNM
+115 PPEMEDLTETTT
-127 DQSVETE
+127 DQTVETE
-134 VMNDISN
+134 VLNDISN
-141 PSLDNLA
+141 PSLDNLQ

-156 SMDNA
+156 SMDSNA
-161 PVVDNPNAV
+161 PVIENANAV
-170 MDIQAPVKMNTVL
+170 MDIQAPVKMRTIL
-183 GQARSAGARARS
+183 GQQRSAGARARS

-226 AGRSGSMNITGFVVL
+226 AGRSGTLNMTGFVVL

-251 GDPEFGDTV
+251 ADPEFGDTV
-260 RRGVEY
+260 RKGVEY
-266 LMRYASDRIRRNEK
+266 LMRNRHK
-280 FQDAIALAA
+280 DAIALAA
-289 LAEAYGLSHN
+289 LAEAYGLSRN
-299 PNIREIVEDS
+299 PNIREIVEQS
-309 LSKLATQMKET
+309 LNNLADQMKET
-320 IWGPHRDGSKAVEPR
+320 IWGPHRDGSKAREPR

-347 RSAQLSHFKI
+347 RSAQLSKFKI
-357 PDLQKGLDKLREGF
+357 PNLQKGLNKLREGF
-371 LHQANKKHGGFSSAY
+371 LHQANKKLGGFSSA
-386 FGPPPLSYPRI
+386 FLGPPGRNYPRI

-416 NPVIDKTLNILMDE
+416 NPVIDKTLGILMDE
-430 WEPPTLTTT
+430 WEPPTLATT

-456 FNYFEGDKR
+456 FNYFEGDRR
-465 WAEWNGKMKTCY
+465 WFDWNKKMKSVY
-477 KRGQHREIGK
+477 KRGQHKEIGK

-502 CEDMHIGSQP
+502 CEDMHIGTQP
-512 IAPTCY
+512 IATTCY

-531 TGQKNAWKVTEEKE
+531 TGQKNAWKITEEKE

-555 VEVII
+555 IEVSI

>member
-1 MSEINQNMSED
+1 MSEAIDNNVEVQE
-12 EIIAEEIALEEAKIE
+12 EEFFVEEIDLEAIGK
-27 EIERQFETPTLFGRL
+27 QFESESVFTRIKL
-42 KMLLRGLKAP
+42 LLRGLKAP
-52 AGSREYKEALIEMQ
+52 AGSREYKEALIELQ

-72 GAIVIPL
+72 GAIIIPL

-90 PSRSNKDLRDIN
+90 PEKTNKDLRNIN
-102 VAKAEEDATLEEP
+102 VAKAEEEASLEEP
-115 PPEMEDTVEQNM
+115 PPEMEDLTETTT
-127 DQSVETE
+127 DQTVETE
-134 VMNDISN
+134 VLNDISN
-141 PSLDNLA
+141 PSLDNLQ

-156 SMDNA
+156 NTNTDAPIIENA
-161 PVVDNPNAV
+161 NAV
-170 MDIQAPVKMNTVL
+170 QDIQAPVKMKTVL
-183 GQARSAGARARS
+183 GQSRSAGARARS

-226 AGRSGSMNITGFVVL
+226 AGRSGSLNMTGFVVL
-241 TYLSHGIKPG
+241 TYLSRGIKPG
-251 GDPEFGDTV
+251 ADPEFGETL
-260 RRGVEY
+260 RKGVEY
-266 LMRYASDRIRRNEK
+266 LMRNRHK
-280 FQDAIALAA
+280 DAIALAA
-289 LAEAYGLSHN
+289 LAEAYGLSRN
-299 PNIREIVEDS
+299 PNIRQIVEQS
-309 LSKLATQMKET
+309 LNDLADQMKET
-320 IWGPHRDGSKAVEPR
+320 IWGPHRDGSKAKEPR

-347 RSAQLSHFKI
+347 RSAQLSRFKI
-357 PDLQKGLDKLREGF
+357 PNLQKGLDKLREGF
-371 LHQANKKHGGFSSAY
+371 LHQANKKHGGFSSAFY
-386 FGPPPLSYPRI
+386 GPPKLNYPRI

-416 NPVIDKTLNILMDE
+416 NPVIDKTLGILMDE

-465 WAEWNGKMKTCY
+465 WFDWNNKMKAVY
-477 KRGQHREIGK
+477 KRGQHKEVGK

-502 CEDMHIGSQP
+502 CEDMHIGTQP
-512 IAPTCY
+512 VATTCY

-531 TGQKNAWKVTEEKE
+531 TGQKSAWKVTEEKE

-555 VEVII
+555 VEVSI

>member
-1 MSEINQNMSED
+1 MSEAIDNNVEVQE
-12 EIIAEEIALEEAKIE
+12 EEFFVEEIDLEAIGK
-27 EIERQFETPTLFGRL
+27 QFESESVFTRIKL
-42 KMLLRGLKAP
+42 LLRGLKAP
-52 AGSREYKEALIEMQ
+52 AGSREYKEALIELQ

-72 GAIVIPL
+72 GAIIIPL

-90 PSRSNKDLRDIN
+90 PEKTNKDLRNIN
-102 VAKAEEDATLEEP
+102 VAKAEEEAALEEP
-115 PPEMEDTVEQNM
+115 PPEMEDLTETTT
-127 DQSVETE
+127 DQTVETE
-134 VMNDISN
+134 VLNDISN
-141 PSLDNLA
+141 PSLDNLQ

-156 SMDNA
+156 NTDNA
-161 PVVDNPNAV
+161 PIIENANAV
-170 MDIQAPVKMNTVL
+170 MDIQAPVKMKTVL
-183 GQARSAGARARS
+183 GQSRSAGARARS

-226 AGRSGSMNITGFVVL
+226 AGRSGTLNMTGFVVL
-241 TYLSHGIKPG
+241 TYLSRGIKPG
-251 GDPEFGDTV
+251 ADPEFGETL
-260 RRGVEY
+260 RKGVEY
-266 LMRYASDRIRRNEK
+266 LMRNRHK
-280 FQDAIALAA
+280 DAIALAA
-289 LAEAYGLSHN
+289 LAEAYGLSRN
-299 PNIREIVEDS
+299 PNIRQIVEQS
-309 LSKLATQMKET
+309 LNDLADQMKET
-320 IWGPHRDGSKAVEPR
+320 IWGPHRDGSKAKEPR

-347 RSAQLSHFKI
+347 RSAQLSRFKI
-357 PDLQKGLDKLREGF
+357 PNLQKGLDKLREGF
-371 LHQANKKHGGFSSAY
+371 LHQANKKHGGFSSAFY
-386 FGPPPLSYPRI
+386 GPPKLNYPRI

-416 NPVIDKTLNILMDE
+416 NPVIDKTLGILMDE

-465 WAEWNGKMKTCY
+465 WFDWNNKMKAVY
-477 KRGQHREIGK
+477 KRGQHKEVGK

-502 CEDMHIGSQP
+502 CEDMHIGTQP
-512 IAPTCY
+512 IATTCY

-555 VEVII
+555 VEVSI

>member
-1 MSEINQNMSED
+1 MSDINPQVDPEL
-12 EIIAEEIALEEAKIE
+12 AEEIALEEAKIE
-27 EIERQFETPTLFGRL
+27 EIEKQFETQSLLDRIKLLL
-42 KMLLRGLKAP
+42 KGLKAP
-52 AGSREYKEALIEMQ
+52 AGSREYKEALIELQ

-72 GAIVIPL
+72 GAVVIPL

-90 PSRSNKDLRDIN
+90 PNKSNRDLRDIN

-115 PPEMEDTVEQNM
+115 PPDMEDTQEQNT
-127 DQSVETE
+127 DQTVETE
-134 VMNDISN
+134 VMNDIAN
-141 PSLDNLA
+141 PSLDNIA
-148 TPTDVVTP
+148 TPTDVVSP
-156 SMDNA
+156 STDTQA
-161 PVVDNPNAV
+161 PTVDAPNAV
-170 MDIQAPVKMNTVL
+170 MDIVAPVKMRTSL
-183 GQARSAGARARS
+183 QASRSAGALAKS

-226 AGRSGSMNITGFVVL
+226 AGHSGSLNMTGFVVL
-241 TYLSHGIKPG
+241 TYLSRGIKPG
-251 GDPEFGDTV
+251 GDPEFGETL
-260 RRGVEY
+260 RKGVEY
-266 LMRYASDRIRRNEK
+266 LMKNRHK
-280 FQDAIALAA
+280 DAIALAA
-289 LAEAYGLSHN
+289 LAEAYGLSRN
-299 PNIREIVEDS
+299 PNIREIVEQS
-309 LSKLATQMKET
+309 LNDLADKMKET

-347 RSAQLSHFKI
+347 RSAQLSKFSI
-357 PDLQKGLDKLREGF
+357 PNLQKGLDKLREGF
-371 LHQANKKHGGFSSAY
+371 LHQANKKYGGFSSAY
-386 FGPPPLSYPRI
+386 YGPPPINYPRI

-416 NPVIDKTLNILMDE
+416 NPVIDKTLGILMDE

-465 WAEWNGKMKTCY
+465 WAEYNQKMKTCY
-477 KRGQHREIGK
+477 KRGQHKETGK
-487 YQDHRGMPQE
+487 YLDHRGMPQE

-502 CEDMHIGSQP
+502 CEDMHIGTQP

-545 EKVSG
+545 EKVTG

-555 VEVII
+555 IDVSI

>member
-1 MSEINQNMSED
+1 MSETLDNLTEEEM
-12 EIIAEEIALEEAKIE
+12 IAEDIAIEEAKLE
-27 EIERQFETPTLFGRL
+27 EIEKQFETPSVFDRIKKLL
-42 KMLLRGLKAP
+42 KGLKAP
-52 AGSREYKEALIEMQ
+52 TGSREYKEALIEMQ

-79 IFIAILFVCSV
+79 IFVAILFVCSV
-90 PSRSNKDLRDIN
+90 PSKSNKDLRDIN
-102 VAKAEEDATLEEP
+102 VAKAEEDATLDEP
-115 PPEMEDTVEQNM
+115 PPEMEDTVEQET
-127 DQSVETE
+127 DQAIETD
-134 VMNDISN
+134 VLNDITN

-148 TPTDVVTP
+148 TPNEVVTP
-156 SMDNA
+156 SSDDS
-161 PVVDNPNAV
+161 PTVDNPNAV

-183 GQARSAGARARS
+183 GQARSASARARS

-216 KTQQRPDGSW
+216 KTQQQPDGHW
-226 AGRSGSMNITGFVVL
+226 EGHSGSLHMTGFVVL
-241 TYLSHGIKPG
+241 TYLARGIKPG
-251 GDPEFGDTV
+251 ADPEFGETL
-260 RRGVEY
+260 RKGVEF
-266 LMRYASDRIRRNEK
+266 LMRQHSK
-280 FQDAIALAA
+280 DAIALAA
-289 LAEAYGLSHN
+289 LAEAYGMSHN
-299 PNIREIVEDS
+299 PNIREIVEQS
-309 LSKLATQMKET
+309 LNDLADRMKET
-320 IWGPHRDGSKAVEPR
+320 IWGPYKDGSKAVEPR

-347 RSAQLSHFKI
+347 RSAQLSRFKI
-357 PDLQKGLDKLREGF
+357 PNLQKGLDKLREGF
-371 LHQANKKHGGFSSAY
+371 LHQANKKYGGFSSAY
-386 FGPPPLSYPRI
+386 YGPPPINYPRI

-416 NPVIDKTLNILMDE
+416 NPVIDKTLSILMDE
-430 WEPPTLTTT
+430 WEPPTLATT

-465 WAEWNGKMKTCY
+465 WAEWNGKMKACY
-477 KRGQHREIGK
+477 KRGQHKEIGK

-531 TGQKNAWKVTEEKE
+531 TGQKSAWKVTEEKE

-550 AAKDD
+550 TAKDD
-555 VEVII
+555 VEVVI

>member
-1 MSEINQNMSED
+1 MSESKDNNVEVQ
-12 EIIAEEIALEEAKIE
+12 EEEFLIE
-27 EIERQFETPTLFGRL
+27 EIDLEAIGKKFESQTLLQRI
-42 KMLLRGLKAP
+42 KMLMRGLKAP
-52 AGSREYKEALIEMQ
+52 SGSREYKEALIELQ

-90 PSRSNKDLRDIN
+90 PEKTNKDLRDIN

-115 PPEMEDTVEQNM
+115 PPEMEDLTETTT
-127 DQSVETE
+127 DQTVETE
-134 VMNDISN
+134 VLNDISN
-141 PSLDNLA
+141 PSLDNLQ

-156 SMDNA
+156 SQENA
-161 PVVDNPNAV
+161 PVIENANAV
-170 MDIQAPVKMNTVL
+170 MDIQAPVKMRTVL
-183 GQARSAGARARS
+183 GQSRSAGARARS

-216 KTQQRPDGSW
+216 KTQQRADGSW
-226 AGRSGSMNITGFVVL
+226 AGRSGSLNMTGFVVL
-241 TYLSHGIKPG
+241 TYLSRGIKPG
-251 GDPEFGDTV
+251 ADPEFGDTV
-260 RRGVEY
+260 RKGVEY
-266 LMRYASDRIRRNEK
+266 LMRNRHK
-280 FQDAIALAA
+280 DAIALAA
-289 LAEAYGLSHN
+289 LAEAYGLSRN
-299 PNIREIVEDS
+299 PNIREIVEQS
-309 LSKLATQMKET
+309 LNNLADQMKET
-320 IWGPHRDGSKAVEPR
+320 IWGPHRDGSKAREPR

-347 RSAQLSHFKI
+347 RSAQLSRFRI
-357 PDLQKGLDKLREGF
+357 PNLQKGLDKLREGF
-371 LHQANKKHGGFSSAY
+371 LHQANKKIGGFSSAFY
-386 FGPPPLSYPRI
+386 GPPSRNYPRI

-416 NPVIDKTLNILMDE
+416 NPVIDKTLGILMDE
-430 WEPPTLTTT
+430 WEPPTLATT

-465 WAEWNGKMKTCY
+465 WFDWNNKMKSVY
-477 KRGQHREIGK
+477 KRGQHKEVGK

-502 CEDMHIGSQP
+502 CEDMHIGTQP
-512 IAPTCY
+512 IATTCY

-531 TGQKNAWKVTEEKE
+531 TGQKSAWKVAEEKE

-555 VEVII
+555 IEVSI

>member
-1 MSEINQNMSED
+1 MSESIDNNVDVQ
-12 EIIAEEIALEEAKIE
+12 EEEFFIE
-27 EIERQFETPTLFGRL
+27 EIDLESIGKKFESQTLLQRIR
-42 KMLLRGLKAP
+42 MLMRGLKAP
-52 AGSREYKEALIEMQ
+52 AGSREYKEALIELQ

-90 PSRSNKDLRDIN
+90 PEKTNKDLRDIN

-115 PPEMEDTVEQNM
+115 PPEMEDLTEPTT
-127 DQSVETE
+127 DQTVETE
-134 VMNDISN
+134 VLNDISN
-141 PSLDNLA
+141 PSLDNLQ

-156 SMDNA
+156 SMDSNA
-161 PVVDNPNAV
+161 PVIENANAV
-170 MDIQAPVKMNTVL
+170 MDIQAPVKMRTIL
-183 GQARSAGARARS
+183 GQQRSAGARARS

-226 AGRSGSMNITGFVVL
+226 AGRSGTLNMTGFVVL
-241 TYLSHGIKPG
+241 TYLSRGIKPG
-251 GDPEFGDTV
+251 ADPEFGDTV
-260 RRGVEY
+260 RKGVEY
-266 LMRYASDRIRRNEK
+266 LMRNRHK
-280 FQDAIALAA
+280 DAIALAA
-289 LAEAYGLSHN
+289 LAEAYGLSRN
-299 PNIREIVEDS
+299 PNIREIVEQS
-309 LSKLATQMKET
+309 LNNLADQMKET
-320 IWGPHRDGSKAVEPR
+320 IWGPHRDGSKAREPR

-347 RSAQLSHFKI
+347 RSAQLSKFKI
-357 PDLQKGLDKLREGF
+357 PNLQKGLNKLREGF
-371 LHQANKKHGGFSSAY
+371 LHQANKKLGGFSSA
-386 FGPPPLSYPRI
+386 FLGPPGRNYPRI

-416 NPVIDKTLNILMDE
+416 NPVIDKTLGILMDE
-430 WEPPTLTTT
+430 WEPPTLATT

-456 FNYFEGDKR
+456 FNYFEGDRR
-465 WAEWNGKMKTCY
+465 WFDWNKKMKSVY
-477 KRGQHREIGK
+477 KRGQHKEIGK

-502 CEDMHIGSQP
+502 CEDMHIGTQP
-512 IAPTCY
+512 IATTCY

-531 TGQKNAWKVTEEKE
+531 TGQKDAWKVTEEKE

-555 VEVII
+555 IEVSI

>member
-1 MSEINQNMSED
+1 MSEIYQNLDD
-12 EIIAEEIALEEAKIE
+12 EEMIAEEIAIEEAKLE
-27 EIERQFETPTLFGRL
+27 EIEKQFETPTLIGRI

-72 GAIVIPL
+72 GAVVIPL

-90 PSRSNKDLRDIN
+90 PSKSNRDLRDIN
-102 VAKAEEDATLEEP
+102 VAKAEEDATLDEP
-115 PPEMEDTVEQNM
+115 PPEMEDTTELNT
-127 DQSVETE
+127 DTVETE
-134 VMNDISN
+134 VLNDISN

-148 TPTDVVTP
+148 TPNVVVTP
-156 SMDNA
+156 STDNA

-170 MDIQAPVKMNTVL
+170 MDIQAPVKMNTVI
-183 GQARSAGARARS
+183 GQSRSASARARS

-216 KTQQRPDGSW
+216 KTQQQPDGHW
-226 AGRSGSMNITGFVVL
+226 EGHSGSLHMTGFVVL
-241 TYLSHGIKPG
+241 TYLARGIKPG
-251 GDPEFGDTV
+251 ADPEFGETL
-260 RRGVEY
+260 RKGVEF
-266 LMRYASDRIRRNEK
+266 LMRQQSK
-280 FQDAIALAA
+280 DAIALAA
-289 LAEAYGLSHN
+289 LAEAYGMSHN
-299 PNIREIVEDS
+299 PNIREIVEQS
-309 LSKLATQMKET
+309 LNDLADRMKET
-320 IWGPHRDGSKAVEPR
+320 IWGPYRDGSKNVEPR

-347 RSAQLSHFKI
+347 RSAQLSRFKI
-357 PDLQKGLDKLREGF
+357 PNLQKGLDKLREGF
-371 LHQANKKHGGFSSAY
+371 LHQANKKYGGFSSAY
-386 FGPPPLSYPRI
+386 FGPPPINYPRI

-430 WEPPTLTTT
+430 WEPPTLATT

-477 KRGQHREIGK
+477 KRGQHRESGK

-531 TGQKNAWKVTEEKE
+531 TGQKNAWKIVEEKE
-545 EKVSG
+545 EKVTG

-555 VEVII
+555 VEVVI

>member
-1 MSEINQNMSED
+1 MSESKDNNVEVQ
-12 EIIAEEIALEEAKIE
+12 EEEFLIE
-27 EIERQFETPTLFGRL
+27 EIDLEAIGKKFESQTLLQRI
-42 KMLLRGLKAP
+42 KMLMRGLKAP
-52 AGSREYKEALIEMQ
+52 SGSREYKEALIELQ

-72 GAIVIPL
+72 GAIIIPL

-90 PSRSNKDLRDIN
+90 PEKTNKDLRDIN

-115 PPEMEDTVEQNM
+115 PPEMEDLTETTT
-127 DQSVETE
+127 DQTVETE
-134 VMNDISN
+134 VLNDISN
-141 PSLDNLA
+141 PSLDNLQ

-156 SMDNA
+156 SQENA
-161 PVVDNPNAV
+161 PVIENANAV
-170 MDIQAPVKMNTVL
+170 MDIQAPVKMRTVL
-183 GQARSAGARARS
+183 GQSRSAGARARS

-216 KTQQRPDGSW
+216 KTQQRADGSW
-226 AGRSGSMNITGFVVL
+226 AGRSGSLNMTGFVVL
-241 TYLSHGIKPG
+241 TYLSRGIKPG
-251 GDPEFGDTV
+251 ADPEFGDTV
-260 RRGVEY
+260 RKGVEY
-266 LMRYASDRIRRNEK
+266 LMRNRHK
-280 FQDAIALAA
+280 DAIALAA
-289 LAEAYGLSHN
+289 LAEAYGLSRN
-299 PNIREIVEDS
+299 PNIREIVEQS
-309 LSKLATQMKET
+309 LNNLADQMKET
-320 IWGPHRDGSKAVEPR
+320 IWGPHRDGSKAREPR

-347 RSAQLSHFKI
+347 RSAQLSRFRI
-357 PDLQKGLDKLREGF
+357 PNLQKGLDKLREGF
-371 LHQANKKHGGFSSAY
+371 LHQANKKIGGFSSAFY
-386 FGPPPLSYPRI
+386 GPPSRNYPRI

-416 NPVIDKTLNILMDE
+416 NPVIDKTLGILMDE
-430 WEPPTLTTT
+430 WEPPTLATT

-465 WAEWNGKMKTCY
+465 WFDWNNKMKSVY
-477 KRGQHREIGK
+477 KRGQHKEVGK

-502 CEDMHIGSQP
+502 CEDMHIGTQP
-512 IAPTCY
+512 IATTCY

-531 TGQKNAWKVTEEKE
+531 TGQKSAWKVAEEKE

-555 VEVII
+555 IEVSI

>member
-1 MSEINQNMSED
+1 MSEIKQDVSEA
-12 EIIAEEIALEEAKIE
+12 EIIAEEVALEEAKIE
-27 EIERQFETPTLFGRL
+27 EIEKQFETPTLFGRF

-79 IFIAILFVCSV
+79 ISIAILFVCSV
-90 PSRSNKDLRDIN
+90 PSKSNKDLRGIN
-102 VAKAEEDATLEEP
+102 VAKAEEDATLDEP
-115 PPEMEDTVEQNM
+115 PPEMEDTVEQNT

-148 TPTDVVTP
+148 TPTDVVAP

-195 LAKFGGDAET
+195 LARFGGDAET

-266 LMRYASDRIRRNEK
+266 LMRYASDRIRQNEK

-299 PNIREIVEDS
+299 PNIREIVEGS
-309 LSKLATQMKET
+309 LNKLATQMKET

-430 WEPPTLTTT
+430 WEPPTLATT

-465 WAEWNGKMKTCY
+465 WAEWNGKMKACY

>member
-1 MSEINQNMSED
+1 MSEAIDNNVEVQE
-12 EIIAEEIALEEAKIE
+12 EEFFVEEIDLEAIGK
-27 EIERQFETPTLFGRL
+27 RFESESVFTRIKL
-42 KMLLRGLKAP
+42 LLRGLKAP
-52 AGSREYKEALIEMQ
+52 AGSREYKEALIELQ

-72 GAIVIPL
+72 GAIIIPL

-90 PSRSNKDLRDIN
+90 PEKTNKDLRNIN
-102 VAKAEEDATLEEP
+102 VAKAEEEASLEEP
-115 PPEMEDTVEQNM
+115 PPEMEDLTETTT
-127 DQSVETE
+127 DQTVETE
-134 VMNDISN
+134 VLNDISN
-141 PSLDNLA
+141 PSLDNLQ

-156 SMDNA
+156 NTDNA
-161 PVVDNPNAV
+161 PVIENANAV
-170 MDIQAPVKMNTVL
+170 MDIQAPVKMKTIL
-183 GQARSAGARARS
+183 GQSRSAGARARS

-226 AGRSGSMNITGFVVL
+226 AGRSGTLNMTGFVVL
-241 TYLSHGIKPG
+241 TYLSRGIKPG
-251 GDPEFGDTV
+251 ADPEFGETL
-260 RRGVEY
+260 RKGVEY
-266 LMRYASDRIRRNEK
+266 LMRNRHK
-280 FQDAIALAA
+280 DAIALAA
-289 LAEAYGLSHN
+289 LAEAYGLSRN
-299 PNIREIVEDS
+299 PNIREIVENS
-309 LSKLATQMKET
+309 LNDLADQMKET
-320 IWGPHRDGSKAVEPR
+320 IWGPHRDGSKAKEPR

-347 RSAQLSHFKI
+347 RSAQLSRFKI
-357 PDLQKGLDKLREGF
+357 PNLQKGLDKLREGF
-371 LHQANKKHGGFSSAY
+371 LHQANKKHGGFSSAFY
-386 FGPPPLSYPRI
+386 GPPKLNYPRI

-416 NPVIDKTLNILMDE
+416 NPVIDKTLGILMDE

-465 WAEWNGKMKTCY
+465 WFDWNNKMKAVY
-477 KRGQHREIGK
+477 KRGQHKEIGK

-502 CEDMHIGSQP
+502 CEDMHIGTQP
-512 IAPTCY
+512 VATTCY

-555 VEVII
+555 VEVSI

>member
-1 MSEINQNMSED
+1 MSDDKPELDQEV
-12 EIIAEEIALEEAKIE
+12 AEELQLEESRIE
-27 EIERQFETPTLFGRL
+27 EIEKQFETPTFFSRI

-90 PSRSNKDLRDIN
+90 PNKSNRDLTDIN
-102 VAKAEEDATLEEP
+102 VAKAEDDVSLDEP
-115 PPEMEDTVEQNM
+115 PPEMEDMQ
-127 DQSVETE
+127 DQSTDQAAIETE
-134 VMNDISN
+134 VMNAIAN
-141 PSLDNLA
+141 PSLNNLA
-148 TPTDVVTP
+148 TPTDVVAP
-156 SMDNA
+156 SSDTSA
-161 PVVDNPNAV
+161 PTVDAPNAV
-170 MDIQAPVKMNTVL
+170 MDIVAPVKMRTTL
-183 GQARSAGARARS
+183 QAARSAGARAKA

-226 AGRSGSMNITGFVVL
+226 AGRSGSLNMTGFVVL
-241 TYLSHGIKPG
+241 TYLSRGIKPG

-260 RRGVEY
+260 RKGVEY
-266 LMRYASDRIRRNEK
+266 LMRNRHK
-280 FQDAIALAA
+280 DAIALAA
-289 LAEAYGLSHN
+289 LAEAYGLSRN
-299 PNIREIVEDS
+299 PNIREIVEQS
-309 LSKLATQMKET
+309 LNDLADQMKGT
-320 IWGPHRDGSKAVEPR
+320 IWGPWKDGSKNVEPK

-347 RSAQLSHFKI
+347 RSAQLSKFNI
-357 PDLQKGLDKLREGF
+357 PNLKYALDKLREGF
-371 LHQANKKHGGFSSAY
+371 LHQANKKLGGFSSAY
-386 FGPPPLSYPRI
+386 YGPPPANYPRI

-416 NPVIDKTLNILMDE
+416 NPVIDKTLGILMDE
-430 WEPPTLTTT
+430 WEPPTLSTT
-439 DISCCPVR
+439 DISCCPTR

-456 FNYFEGDKR
+456 FNYYEGDKR
-465 WAEWNGKMKTCY
+465 WFEWNARMKAVY
-477 KRGQHREIGK
+477 KRGQRKIAGK
-487 YQDHRGMPQE
+487 YLDHTGMPQE
-497 IGYWT
+497 LGYWE

-531 TGQKNAWKVTEEKE
+531 TGQKSAWKVTEEKE
-545 EKVSG
+545 ETDVSS

-555 VEVII
+555 VDVSI

>member
-1 MSEINQNMSED
+1 MSETIDNNVEVQE
-12 EIIAEEIALEEAKIE
+12 EEFFVEEIDLEAIGK
-27 EIERQFETPTLFGRL
+27 RFESESVFTRIKL
-42 KMLLRGLKAP
+42 LLRGLKAP
-52 AGSREYKEALIEMQ
+52 AGSREYKEALIELQ

-72 GAIVIPL
+72 GAIIIPL

-90 PSRSNKDLRDIN
+90 PEKTNKDLRNIN
-102 VAKAEEDATLEEP
+102 VAKAEEEASLEEP
-115 PPEMEDTVEQNM
+115 PPEMEDLTETTT
-127 DQSVETE
+127 DQTVETE
-134 VMNDISN
+134 VLNDISN
-141 PSLDNLA
+141 PSLDNLQ

-156 SMDNA
+156 NTDNA
-161 PVVDNPNAV
+161 PVIENANAV
-170 MDIQAPVKMNTVL
+170 MDIQAPVKMKTIL
-183 GQARSAGARARS
+183 GQSRSAGARARS

-226 AGRSGSMNITGFVVL
+226 AGRSGTLNMTGFVVL
-241 TYLSHGIKPG
+241 TYLSRGIKPG
-251 GDPEFGDTV
+251 ADPEFGETL
-260 RRGVEY
+260 RKGVEY
-266 LMRYASDRIRRNEK
+266 LMRNRHK
-280 FQDAIALAA
+280 DAIALAA
-289 LAEAYGLSHN
+289 LAEAYGLSRN
-299 PNIREIVEDS
+299 PNIREIVENS
-309 LSKLATQMKET
+309 LNDLADQMKET
-320 IWGPHRDGSKAVEPR
+320 IWGPHRDGSKAKEPR

-347 RSAQLSHFKI
+347 RSAQLSRFKI
-357 PDLQKGLDKLREGF
+357 PNLQKGLDKLREGF
-371 LHQANKKHGGFSSAY
+371 LHQANKKHGGFSSAFY
-386 FGPPPLSYPRI
+386 GPPKLNYPRI

-416 NPVIDKTLNILMDE
+416 NPVIDKTLGILMDE

-465 WAEWNGKMKTCY
+465 WFDWNNKMKAVY
-477 KRGQHREIGK
+477 KRGQHKEVGK

-502 CEDMHIGSQP
+502 CEDMHIGTQP
-512 IAPTCY
+512 VATTCY

-555 VEVII
+555 VEVSI

>member
-1 MSEINQNMSED
+1 MSDDKPELDQEV
-12 EIIAEEIALEEAKIE
+12 AEELQLEESRLE
-27 EIERQFETPTLFGRL
+27 EIEKQFETPTFFSRI

-90 PSRSNKDLRDIN
+90 PNKSNRDLTDIN
-102 VAKAEEDATLEEP
+102 VAKAEDDVSLDEP
-115 PPEMEDTVEQNM
+115 PPEMEDMQ
-127 DQSVETE
+127 DQSTDQAAIETE
-134 VMNDISN
+134 VMNAIAN
-141 PSLDNLA
+141 PSLNNLA
-148 TPTDVVTP
+148 TPTDVVAP
-156 SMDNA
+156 SSDTSA
-161 PVVDNPNAV
+161 PTVDAPNAV
-170 MDIQAPVKMNTVL
+170 MDIVAPVKMRTTL
-183 GQARSAGARARS
+183 QAARSAGARAKA

-226 AGRSGSMNITGFVVL
+226 AGRSGSLNMTGFVVL
-241 TYLSHGIKPG
+241 TYLSRGIKPG

-260 RRGVEY
+260 RKGVEY
-266 LMRYASDRIRRNEK
+266 LMRNRYK
-280 FQDAIALAA
+280 DAIALAA
-289 LAEAYGLSHN
+289 LAEAYGLSRN
-299 PNIREIVEDS
+299 PNIREIVEQS
-309 LSKLATQMKET
+309 LNDLADKMKGT
-320 IWGPHRDGSKAVEPR
+320 IWGPWKDGSKNVEPK

-347 RSAQLSHFKI
+347 RSAQLSKFNI
-357 PDLQKGLDKLREGF
+357 PNLKYALDKLREGF
-371 LHQANKKHGGFSSAY
+371 LHQANKKLGGFSSAY
-386 FGPPPLSYPRI
+386 YGPPPANYPRI

-416 NPVIDKTLNILMDE
+416 NPVIDKTLGILMDE
-430 WEPPTLTTT
+430 WEPPTLSTT
-439 DISCCPVR
+439 DISCCPTR

-456 FNYFEGDKR
+456 FNYYEGDKR
-465 WAEWNGKMKTCY
+465 WFEWNARMKAVY
-477 KRGQHREIGK
+477 KRGQRKIAGK
-487 YQDHRGMPQE
+487 YLDHTGMPQE
-497 IGYWT
+497 LGYWE

-531 TGQKNAWKVTEEKE
+531 TGQKSVWKVTEEKE
-545 EKVSG
+545 ETDVSS

-555 VEVII
+555 VDVSI